1 MVDQQFSAFWS
12 ASQPGFRFTDAEPGS
27 EQFFR
32 EIEEHRY
39 ALEPHIP
46 DVARFDEWAGKDV
59 LDVGCGLATDG
70 SRFARAGAHYV
81 GFDQAGVALE
91 LARRRFELEH
101 LDGRFIEGDATR
113 LPFPDGS
120 FDLVWS
126 HGVVHHIPETERAV
140 AEFHRVL
147 RPGGTA
153 LVMVYHRSSLNYRL
167 NILVVRRTL
176 AATLAVP
183 GVARLLQRVVP
194 ADGDMVAEHRQLLR
208 AHGLRYLGD
217 TRLFLSKNTDGPG
230 NPLSKVYSR
239 EEADRIFR
247 AAGFT
252 DVDTVVRYLNLRLYP
267 KGDRLAATAL
277 ARRLER
283 RIGWHLYVRA
293 VR

>member
-1 MVDQQFSAFWS
+1 MSSSAFWS

-27 EQFFR
+27 EEFFR

-46 DVARFDEWAGKDV
+46 EMARFDEWAGKDV

-91 LARRRFELEH
+91 LARQRFELEH
-101 LDGRFIEGDATR
+101 LGGRFIEGDATR

-153 LVMVYHRSSLNYRL
+153 LVMVYHRSSLNYFF

-183 GVARLLQRVVP
+183 GVAGLLQLVAP
-194 ADGDMVAEHRQLLR
+194 ADGDIVSEHRQLLQ
-208 AHGLRYLGD
+208 AHGPRYLGD

-239 EEADRIFR
+239 QEAGRLFH
-247 AAGFT
+247 AVGFT
-252 DVDTVVRYLNLRLYP
+252 EADTVVRYLNLRLYP

-293 VR
+293 AR